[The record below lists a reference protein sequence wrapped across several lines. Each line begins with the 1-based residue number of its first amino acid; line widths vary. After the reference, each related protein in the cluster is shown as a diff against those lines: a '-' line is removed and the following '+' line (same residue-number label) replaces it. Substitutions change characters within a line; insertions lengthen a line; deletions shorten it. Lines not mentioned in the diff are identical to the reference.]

1 MNVLNSS
8 SVPLVAANVTRAQD
22 TANAY
27 SNGESESII
36 GRTIKRFNIPRQKL
50 VLMTKV
56 GRIVGDTDEGEFV
69 AFLDDEVSK
78 SKDYVNQYGE
88 WPFCT
93 ASIGLQTSKLLVG
106 Y

>member
-1 MNVLNSS
+1 MNVPNIPSC
-8 SVPLVAANVTRAQD
+8 PLPAANVTRQD

-27 SNGESESII
+27 SNGESELII
-36 GRTIKRFNIPRQKL
+36 GRTIKRFNIPRHKL

-69 AFLDDEVSK
+69 AFLDGEVSK

-88 WPFCT
+88 
-93 ASIGLQTSKLLVG
+93 
-106 Y
+106 